1 MCDEHAILS
10 LSDAGAH
17 LTFLCDAGFGLHVLG
32 YWVRDKKLM
41 SIERA
46 VYKLTYESAI
56 LFGIQDRG
64 KIVEGAW
71 ADLLLFDASTVGRGA
86 TTRVYDLPAGA
97 SRLTTPAS
105 GVHGVW
111 VNGVR
116 MADTSG
122 LIADA
127 PLRGQVLRDFTSA

>member
-1 MCDEHAILS
+1 
-10 LSDAGAH
+10 
-17 LTFLCDAGFGLHVLG
+17 
-32 YWVRDKKLM
+32 M

-71 ADLLLFDASTVGRGA
+71 ADLLLFDANTVGRGA

-97 SRLTTPAS
+97 SRLTTPAT